1 MDTPNQ
7 QNRNQ
12 KLIDF
17 KNDITLNHL
26 NLKQM
31 VSDLKADVDTI
42 KNDVCYIKMIL
53 TSIKDLNTKP
63 KEPISKGWF
72 F

>member
-1 MDTPNQ
+1 MDSSNQ

-12 KLIDF
+12 KLSEI
-17 KNDITLNHL
+17 KS
-26 NLKQM
+26 M
-31 VSDLKADVDTI
+31 VTDLKVDVDTI
-42 KNDVCYIKMIL
+42 KNDVCYIKMVL